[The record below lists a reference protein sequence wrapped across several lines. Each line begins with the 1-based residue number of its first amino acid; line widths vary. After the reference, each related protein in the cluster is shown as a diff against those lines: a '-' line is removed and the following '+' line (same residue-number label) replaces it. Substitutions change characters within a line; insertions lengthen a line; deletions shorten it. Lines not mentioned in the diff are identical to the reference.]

1 MNYYQK
7 KFFLSAVDKN
17 DQIIGQIERWQAHRE
32 KILHRG
38 FTVILI
44 YQNKII
50 LQKRRHP
57 VFDGYWDISFSSHPI
72 YRNNQ
77 LESMEEAIIKNLKRE
92 WITKEKKFNQLKFI
106 NKYYYL
112 AKDPKSH
119 LYEHE
124 VNYLYRL
131 TLSLP
136 IDINPKFAYEK
147 AEIDINQN
155 KLLKK
160 FQPLVPWVKKIS
172 IMTLLLE

>member
-7 KFFLSAVDKN
+7 KFFLPAVDKN

-44 YQNKII
+44 YQNKVI

-72 YRNNQ
+72 YVNNK
-77 LESMEEAIIKNLKRE
+77 LESMEESIIKNLKRE
-92 WITKEKKFNQLKFI
+92 WMVNEKNFNQLKFI

-112 AKDPKSH
+112 AKDPKS
-119 LYEHE
+119 LLFEHE
-124 VNYLYRL
+124 INYLYQL
-131 TLSLP
+131 TLSSP
-136 IDINPKFAYEK
+136 IDINPEFAYAK

-155 KLLKK
+155 KLIKK
-160 FQPLVPWVKKIS
+160 FQPLAPWVKKIS
-172 IMTLLLE
+172 IRNVL